1 MGNETDSKTGFEII
15 LLIYVIPS
23 VGASD
28 LFSPLSITAR
38 QTDVLPFYG
47 FL

>member
-1 MGNETDSKTGFEII
+1 MGNEADFKTGFEIV

-23 VGASD
+23 IGASD
-28 LFSPLSITAR
+28 LFSPLLVTAR

>member
-1 MGNETDSKTGFEII
+1 MGNEADSKTGFEIT
-15 LLIYVIPS
+15 LIYVIPS
-23 VGASD
+23 IGASD